1 MLISDSLIFI
11 YIYIHI
17 YLSESTE
24 EEIEDLL
31 ENVRLAQEFVE
42 KFSNR
47 YIQSEP
53 SRERE
58 EKQYWKG
65 VIQQTRSN
73 N

>member
-11 YIYIHI
+11 YIYIYIH
-17 YLSESTE
+17 LSESTE

-58 EKQYWKG
+58 
-65 VIQQTRSN
+65 RRN
-73 N
+73 NIGKV